1 MAKKGSRQI
10 FGFMCGVCKYQG
22 YISEKN
28 KVNTPD
34 KLVMKNIAS
43 AAKENRP
50 QGDYKVEV
58 IKSYF

>member
-1 MAKKGSRQI
+1 MAKKGSRTI

-34 KLVMKNIAS
+34 KLVLKKYCKRCKKRTDH
-43 AAKENRP
+43 KETT
-50 QGDYKVEV
+50 KL
-58 IKSYF
+58 K